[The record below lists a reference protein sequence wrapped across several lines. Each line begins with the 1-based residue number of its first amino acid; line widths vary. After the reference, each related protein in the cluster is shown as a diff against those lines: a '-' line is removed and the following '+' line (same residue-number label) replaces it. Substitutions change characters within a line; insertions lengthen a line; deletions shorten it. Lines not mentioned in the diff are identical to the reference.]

1 MKLERA
7 LEHLE
12 RAGYTTLEQVEALS
26 AEALEKAL
34 GDNLAYRVSE
44 ALPEIKVRSLHPPT
58 HTCTPHILLTAL
70 PHTLISRHADAA
82 GEGPQWRRAPA
93 SLHCC

>member
-26 AEALEKAL
+26 EEALEKAL

-44 ALPEIKVRSLHPPT
+44 ALPEIKVPSRYTHTRTHTKPT
-58 HTCTPHILLTAL
+58 HAHRTQRTTSKHSPIN
-70 PHTLISRHADAA
+70 S
-82 GEGPQWRRAPA
+82 
-93 SLHCC
+93 S